1 MGRINLRR
9 VGRRAQSRVPRRR
22 VVTRRAGTRAV
33 RLPRY
38 SLRWW
43 SSARTS
49 ARPGSDTSSRSC
61 IPPRL
66 RSRSAA
72 DTVLLLALLGVT
84 SALVFRFSGPFFYAV
99 LPMLVVLALVC
110 RQLGA
115 ALGGLI
121 VALVAIWFTARGHG
135 PFIGGTREG
144 NL

>member
-1 MGRINLRR
+1 GILSLMGFGGLAVRHAPVVWRTWWVGDMGRSLLVASAIIVLFE
-9 VGRRAQSRVPRRR
+9 VPW
-22 VVTRRAGTRAV
+22 A
-33 RLPRY
+33 
-38 SLRWW
+38 
-43 SSARTS
+43 
-49 ARPGSDTSSRSC
+49 
-61 IPPRL
+61 RL

-84 SALVFRFSGPFFYAV
+84 SALVFRFSGPFFYVV

-144 NL
+144 NLVRAETFVTAGTI